1 MELRKKE
8 VDMSLKN
15 KGRGRT
21 RSVIFKVLSWAFGI
35 PLALIA
41 IAALACVW
49 LHATADL
56 GEPEF
61 VPSQVPVVQVN
72 DSLRRW
78 GSSSLRIDPD
88 GLYEMRVY
96 GGPFE
101 RGEAIGKL
109 GEDLLYQQEKAFA
122 DKLFEMVPSSRYRA
136 FLHYFITI
144 FNRRM
149 GASVP
154 LEYRQEIKAMSAS
167 CTHEFDEFGSPYERQ
182 MQYHSAHDIG
192 HVMQDYMLVGCT
204 SFAVWG
210 RESADSSLLMARN
223 FDFYMGEE
231 FAKNKLVLFEK
242 PDSGYAYVSVTWP
255 GMLGVVS
262 GMNTQGLAV
271 TINASKL
278 EVPSSSATPI
288 SILVKSILQYASN
301 IEEAE
306 TIAASFKT
314 FVCESILVGSA
325 NDGRA
330 VIIEKTPSAMGIYSP
345 EGDYASSRMTA
356 ASSANMVSQLG
367 GAVESVRQGVAS
379 PSAADVSSHGCG
391 SGTGR
396 LADFSYGNSA
406 ASSGKAA
413 ESVRRG
419 VASSS
424 TAEGSSHG
432 CGSGTGWLADSSS
445 GDSVASSGK
454 AAESVRRGVVS
465 SSAADVSSHG
475 CGSGTGWLA
484 DFSSGNS
491 VTSSSGA
498 VESVRQG
505 VASSSTANVATHGC
519 GSGSGRL
526 ADFSSGN
533 SAASSGGASAVTRII
548 CTNHYQSDRFR
559 DDPVNVENIRVS
571 DSGYR
576 YRRVQQLLDS
586 LGSIDYLK
594 AAAVLRDIRG
604 VDGEDVGY
612 CNDLSINQMLAM
624 HSVIFKPAEKK
635 IWVSTSP
642 WQFGKF
648 VCFDL
653 DEVFGEEGLST
664 RSVRGDGLSD
674 SAAHFT
680 GVPGQA
686 THSGSR
692 NLSSGEESAHFAS
705 VDVNQRTCGAGSASH
720 LDSRSLSSGE
730 ESAHFTRV
738 DVNQRTCGS
747 GSARHLVCTL
757 AVDSGFSDDEMS
769 IPADKF
775 LETEAFRNVLKFKA
789 MQQTLVTASKS
800 RREVPAD
807 SLALFVSWNPSYYGT
822 YVSVASYLE
831 SLGKNAEADE
841 YYRRALTCPMKL
853 SERQHLETR
862 LRGR

>member
-1 MELRKKE
+1 
-8 VDMSLKN
+8 MSLKN

-88 GLYEMRVY
+88 GLYEMRVC

-306 TIAASFKT
+306 TIAASFKN

-330 VIIEKTPSAMGIYSP
+330 VIIEKTPSAMGVYSP
-345 EGDYASSRMTA
+345 DGGYASSRMTA
-356 ASSANMVSQLG
+356 ASSANMVSSLD
-367 GAVESVRQGVAS
+367 GASSSVRQGVAS
-379 PSAADVSSHGCG
+379 PSAADGSPHGCG

-396 LADFSYGNSA
+396 LADS
-406 ASSGKAA
+406 
-413 ESVRRG
+413 
-419 VASSS
+419 
-424 TAEGSSHG
+424 
-432 CGSGTGWLADSSS
+432 
-445 GDSVASSGK
+445 
-454 AAESVRRGVVS
+454 
-465 SSAADVSSHG
+465 
-475 CGSGTGWLA
+475 
-484 DFSSGNS
+484 
-491 VTSSSGA
+491 
-498 VESVRQG
+498 
-505 VASSSTANVATHGC
+505 
-519 GSGSGRL
+519 
-526 ADFSSGN
+526 SSGN

-705 VDVNQRTCGAGSASH
+705 VDVDQRTCEAGSASH
-720 LDSRSLSSGE
+720 SDSRNLSSCDDC
-730 ESAHFTRV
+730 AHFARV
-738 DVNQRTCGS
+738 DVDQRTCGS
-747 GSARHLVCTL
+747 GSASHLGCTL
-757 AVDSGFSDDEMS
+757 AGDSGFSDDEMS

-831 SLGKNAEADE
+831 SLGKKAEADE

>member
-1 MELRKKE
+1 
-8 VDMSLKN
+8 MSLKN

-88 GLYEMRVY
+88 GLYEMRVC

-306 TIAASFKT
+306 TIASSFKT

-330 VIIEKTPSAMGIYSP
+330 VIIEKTPSAIGIYSP

-379 PSAADVSSHGCG
+379 SSAADVSSHGCG

-396 LADFSYGNSA
+396 LADFS
-406 ASSGKAA
+406 
-413 ESVRRG
+413 
-419 VASSS
+419 
-424 TAEGSSHG
+424 
-432 CGSGTGWLADSSS
+432 
-445 GDSVASSGK
+445 
-454 AAESVRRGVVS
+454 
-465 SSAADVSSHG
+465 
-475 CGSGTGWLA
+475 
-484 DFSSGNS
+484 
-491 VTSSSGA
+491 
-498 VESVRQG
+498 
-505 VASSSTANVATHGC
+505 
-519 GSGSGRL
+519 
-526 ADFSSGN
+526 SGN
-533 SAASSGGASAVTRII
+533 SAASLDEASVVTRVI

-664 RSVRGDGLSD
+664 RGVSGDGLSD

-692 NLSSGEESAHFAS
+692 NLSSGEESVHVAS
-705 VDVNQRTCGAGSASH
+705 VDVDQRTCGAGSASH

-730 ESAHFTRV
+730 ESAHFARV
-738 DVNQRTCGS
+738 DVDQRTCWA
-747 GSARHLVCTL
+747 GSASHLRCTL
-757 AVDSGFSDDEMS
+757 VGDSGFSDDEMS

-775 LETEAFRNVLKFKA
+775 LETEAFRNVLKFKS

>member
-1 MELRKKE
+1 
-8 VDMSLKN
+8 MSLKN

-88 GLYEMRVY
+88 GLYEMRVC

-210 RESADSSLLMARN
+210 RESADSSLLIARN

-330 VIIEKTPSAMGIYSP
+330 VIIEKTPSAMGVYSP
-345 EGDYASSRMTA
+345 DRDYASSRMTA

-379 PSAADVSSHGCG
+379 
-391 SGTGR
+391 
-396 LADFSYGNSA
+396 
-406 ASSGKAA
+406 
-413 ESVRRG
+413 
-419 VASSS
+419 
-424 TAEGSSHG
+424 
-432 CGSGTGWLADSSS
+432 
-445 GDSVASSGK
+445 
-454 AAESVRRGVVS
+454 
-465 SSAADVSSHG
+465 SSAAEGSSHG

-484 DFSSGNS
+484 DFSSGDS
-491 VTSSSGA
+491 
-498 VESVRQG
+498 
-505 VASSSTANVATHGC
+505 VAS
-519 GSGSGRL
+519 L
-526 ADFSSGN
+526 DE
-533 SAASSGGASAVTRII
+533 ASVVTRVI

-664 RSVRGDGLSD
+664 RGVSGDGLSD

-692 NLSSGEESAHFAS
+692 NLSSGEESVHVAS
-705 VDVNQRTCGAGSASH
+705 VDVDQRTCGAGSARHS
-720 LDSRSLSSGE
+720 DSRNLSSCDDC
-730 ESAHFTRV
+730 AHFARV
-738 DVNQRTCGS
+738 DVDQRTCGA
-747 GSARHLVCTL
+747 GSARHLGCTQ
-757 AVDSGFSDDEMS
+757 AGDSGFSDDEMS

-853 SERQHLETR
+853 SERQHLETQ

>member
-1 MELRKKE
+1 
-8 VDMSLKN
+8 MSLKN
-15 KGRGRT
+15 KGRTRT

-41 IAALACVW
+41 IAVLACVW

-88 GLYEMRVY
+88 GLYEMRVC

-109 GEDLLYQQEKAFA
+109 GADLLYQQEKAFA

-144 FNRRM
+144 FNRRL

-167 CTHEFDEFGSPYERQ
+167 CTHEFDDFGSPYERQ

-330 VIIEKTPSAMGIYSP
+330 VIIEKTPSAMDVYS
-345 EGDYASSRMTA
+345 TC
-356 ASSANMVSQLG
+356 L
-367 GAVESVRQGVAS
+367 
-379 PSAADVSSHGCG
+379 
-391 SGTGR
+391 
-396 LADFSYGNSA
+396 
-406 ASSGKAA
+406 
-413 ESVRRG
+413 
-419 VASSS
+419 SSS
-424 TAEGSSHG
+424 DKM
-432 CGSGTGWLADSSS
+432 DSSL
-445 GDSVASSGK
+445 D
-454 AAESVRRGVVS
+454 E
-465 SSAADVSSHG
+465 
-475 CGSGTGWLA
+475 
-484 DFSSGNS
+484 
-491 VTSSSGA
+491 
-498 VESVRQG
+498 
-505 VASSSTANVATHGC
+505 
-519 GSGSGRL
+519 
-526 ADFSSGN
+526 
-533 SAASSGGASAVTRII
+533 AVTRVI

-653 DEVFGEEGLST
+653 DEVFGE
-664 RSVRGDGLSD
+664 GDASRNSSSEYAQL
-674 SAAHFT
+674 T
-680 GVPGQA
+680 GVSGSA
-686 THSGSR
+686 THSR
-692 NLSSGEESAHFAS
+692 
-705 VDVNQRTCGAGSASH
+705 
-720 LDSRSLSSGE
+720 
-730 ESAHFTRV
+730 
-738 DVNQRTCGS
+738 
-747 GSARHLVCTL
+747 CTI
-757 AVDSGFSDDEMS
+757 VGDSGFSDDEMS

-775 LETEAFRNVLKFKA
+775 LETEAFRNVLKFKT
-789 MQQTLVTASKS
+789 MQQTLATASKT

-862 LRGR
+862 LNGR

>member
-1 MELRKKE
+1 
-8 VDMSLKN
+8 MSLKN
-15 KGRGRT
+15 KGRGRA

-88 GLYEMRVY
+88 GLYEMRVC
-96 GGPFE
+96 GSPFE

-231 FAKNKLVLFEK
+231 FAKNKLVLFEE

-345 EGDYASSRMTA
+345 EGDYASSRMT
-356 ASSANMVSQLG
+356 
-367 GAVESVRQGVAS
+367 
-379 PSAADVSSHGCG
+379 
-391 SGTGR
+391 T
-396 LADFSYGNSA
+396 
-406 ASSGKAA
+406 
-413 ESVRRG
+413 
-419 VASSS
+419 
-424 TAEGSSHG
+424 
-432 CGSGTGWLADSSS
+432 
-445 GDSVASSGK
+445 
-454 AAESVRRGVVS
+454 
-465 SSAADVSSHG
+465 
-475 CGSGTGWLA
+475 
-484 DFSSGNS
+484 
-491 VTSSSGA
+491 
-498 VESVRQG
+498 
-505 VASSSTANVATHGC
+505 
-519 GSGSGRL
+519 
-526 ADFSSGN
+526 
-533 SAASSGGASAVTRII
+533 ASSGGASAVTRII

-705 VDVNQRTCGAGSASH
+705 VDVDQRTCGSGSASH

-738 DVNQRTCGS
+738 DVDQRTCGA
-747 GSARHLVCTL
+747 GSARHLRCTL
-757 AVDSGFSDDEMS
+757 VGDSGFSDDEMS

-853 SERQHLETR
+853 SERQHLETQ

>member
-1 MELRKKE
+1 
-8 VDMSLKN
+8 MSSKN
-15 KGRGRT
+15 KGRTRT

-35 PLALIA
+35 PLAMIA

-88 GLYEMRVY
+88 GLYEMRVC

-109 GEDLLYQQEKAFA
+109 GADLLYQQEKAFA

-144 FNRRM
+144 FNRRL

-210 RESADSSLLMARN
+210 RESTDSSLLMARN

-345 EGDYASSRMTA
+345 EGGSESSRTTV
-356 ASSANMVSQLG
+356 ASSANMDSSLG

-379 PSAADVSSHGCG
+379 SSAADGASHGCG
-391 SGTGR
+391 SGTG
-396 LADFSYGNSA
+396 
-406 ASSGKAA
+406 
-413 ESVRRG
+413 
-419 VASSS
+419 
-424 TAEGSSHG
+424 
-432 CGSGTGWLADSSS
+432 C
-445 GDSVASSGK
+445 
-454 AAESVRRGVVS
+454 
-465 SSAADVSSHG
+465 
-475 CGSGTGWLA
+475 LA
-484 DFSSGNS
+484 DFSSE
-491 VTSSSGA
+491 SS
-498 VESVRQG
+498 
-505 VASSSTANVATHGC
+505 VAS
-519 GSGSGRL
+519 L
-526 ADFSSGN
+526 DE
-533 SAASSGGASAVTRII
+533 ASVVTRVI

-576 YRRVQQLLDS
+576 YMRVQQLLDS

-604 VDGEDVGY
+604 VDSENVGY

-653 DEVFGEEGLST
+653 DEVFGE
-664 RSVRGDGLSD
+664 VD
-674 SAAHFT
+674 A
-680 GVPGQA
+680 
-686 THSGSR
+686 SR
-692 NLSSGEESAHFAS
+692 NSFSGEY
-705 VDVNQRTCGAGSASH
+705 
-720 LDSRSLSSGE
+720 L
-730 ESAHFTRV
+730 
-738 DVNQRTCGS
+738 
-747 GSARHLVCTL
+747 
-757 AVDSGFSDDEMS
+757 S

-789 MQQTLVTASKS
+789 MQQTLATASKS

>member
-1 MELRKKE
+1 
-8 VDMSLKN
+8 MSLKN

-88 GLYEMRVY
+88 GLYEMRVC

-210 RESADSSLLMARN
+210 RESEDSSLLMARN

-345 EGDYASSRMTA
+345 EGDYASSRMT
-356 ASSANMVSQLG
+356 
-367 GAVESVRQGVAS
+367 
-379 PSAADVSSHGCG
+379 
-391 SGTGR
+391 T
-396 LADFSYGNSA
+396 
-406 ASSGKAA
+406 
-413 ESVRRG
+413 
-419 VASSS
+419 
-424 TAEGSSHG
+424 
-432 CGSGTGWLADSSS
+432 
-445 GDSVASSGK
+445 
-454 AAESVRRGVVS
+454 
-465 SSAADVSSHG
+465 
-475 CGSGTGWLA
+475 
-484 DFSSGNS
+484 
-491 VTSSSGA
+491 
-498 VESVRQG
+498 
-505 VASSSTANVATHGC
+505 
-519 GSGSGRL
+519 
-526 ADFSSGN
+526 
-533 SAASSGGASAVTRII
+533 ASSGGASAVTRII

-705 VDVNQRTCGAGSASH
+705 VDVDQRTCGSGSASH
-720 LDSRSLSSGE
+720 LDSRNLSSCDDC
-730 ESAHFTRV
+730 AHFASV
-738 DVNQRTCGS
+738 DVDQRTCGS
-747 GSARHLVCTL
+747 GSASHLGCTL
-757 AVDSGFSDDEMS
+757 VGDSGFSDDEMS

-789 MQQTLVTASKS
+789 MQQTLATASKS

-841 YYRRALTCPMKL
+841 YYSRALTCPMKL

>member
-1 MELRKKE
+1 
-8 VDMSLKN
+8 MSLKN

-21 RSVIFKVLSWAFGI
+21 RSAIFKVLSWAFGI

-41 IAALACVW
+41 IAVLACVW

-88 GLYEMRVY
+88 GLYEMRVC

-109 GEDLLYQQEKAFA
+109 GADLLYQQEKAFA

-144 FNRRM
+144 FNRRL

-167 CTHEFDEFGSPYERQ
+167 CTHEFDDFGNPYERQ

-231 FAKNKLVLFEK
+231 FAKNKLVLFEQ

-262 GMNTQGLAV
+262 GMNTEGLAV

-345 EGDYASSRMTA
+345 EGRSESGRMTVD
-356 ASSANMVSQLG
+356 SSANVVSPLG
-367 GAVESVRQGVAS
+367 
-379 PSAADVSSHGCG
+379 D
-391 SGTGR
+391 
-396 LADFSYGNSA
+396 
-406 ASSGKAA
+406 
-413 ESVRRG
+413 
-419 VASSS
+419 ASSS
-424 TAEGSSHG
+424 A
-432 CGSGTGWLADSSS
+432 
-445 GDSVASSGK
+445 
-454 AAESVRRGVVS
+454 
-465 SSAADVSSHG
+465 
-475 CGSGTGWLA
+475 
-484 DFSSGNS
+484 
-491 VTSSSGA
+491 
-498 VESVRQG
+498 
-505 VASSSTANVATHGC
+505 
-519 GSGSGRL
+519 
-526 ADFSSGN
+526 
-533 SAASSGGASAVTRII
+533 TRII

-586 LGSIDYLK
+586 LGTIDYLE
-594 AAAVLRDIRG
+594 AASVLRDIMG

-653 DEVFGEEGLST
+653 DEVFGIFPCS
-664 RSVRGDGLSD
+664 SFSD
-674 SAAHFT
+674 NVT
-680 GVPGQA
+680 
-686 THSGSR
+686 
-692 NLSSGEESAHFAS
+692 
-705 VDVNQRTCGAGSASH
+705 
-720 LDSRSLSSGE
+720 
-730 ESAHFTRV
+730 
-738 DVNQRTCGS
+738 
-747 GSARHLVCTL
+747 
-757 AVDSGFSDDEMS
+757 GFSDVDLS

-789 MQQTLVTASKS
+789 MQQALAAASKS

-831 SLGKNAEADE
+831 SRGKNAEADE

-853 SERQHLETR
+853 SERHHLQTR
-862 LRGR
+862 LRVR

>member
-1 MELRKKE
+1 
-8 VDMSLKN
+8 MSLKN

-88 GLYEMRVY
+88 GLYEMRVC

-255 GMLGVVS
+255 GILGVVS

-306 TIAASFKT
+306 TIASSFKT

-345 EGDYASSRMTA
+345 EGDYASSRMTT
-356 ASSANMVSQLG
+356 ASSVNMVSQLG

-379 PSAADVSSHGCG
+379 PSAADGSPHGCG

-396 LADFSYGNSA
+396 LADS
-406 ASSGKAA
+406 
-413 ESVRRG
+413 
-419 VASSS
+419 
-424 TAEGSSHG
+424 
-432 CGSGTGWLADSSS
+432 
-445 GDSVASSGK
+445 
-454 AAESVRRGVVS
+454 
-465 SSAADVSSHG
+465 
-475 CGSGTGWLA
+475 
-484 DFSSGNS
+484 
-491 VTSSSGA
+491 
-498 VESVRQG
+498 
-505 VASSSTANVATHGC
+505 
-519 GSGSGRL
+519 
-526 ADFSSGN
+526 SSGN

-548 CTNHYQSDRFR
+548 CTNHYQSDGFR

-705 VDVNQRTCGAGSASH
+705 VDVDQRTCEAGSASH
-720 LDSRSLSSGE
+720 SDSRNLSSCDDC
-730 ESAHFTRV
+730 AHFARV
-738 DVNQRTCGS
+738 DVDQRTCGS
-747 GSARHLVCTL
+747 GSASHLGCTL
-757 AVDSGFSDDEMS
+757 AGDSGFSDDEMS

-789 MQQTLVTASKS
+789 MQQTLATASKS

-853 SERQHLETR
+853 SERQHLETQ

>member
-88 GLYEMRVY
+88 GLYEMRVC

-306 TIAASFKT
+306 TIASSFKT

-330 VIIEKTPSAMGIYSP
+330 VIIEKTPSAMGIYSLD
-345 EGDYASSRMTA
+345 GDYASSRMTT

-379 PSAADVSSHGCG
+379 PSAADGSPHGCG

-396 LADFSYGNSA
+396 LADS
-406 ASSGKAA
+406 
-413 ESVRRG
+413 
-419 VASSS
+419 
-424 TAEGSSHG
+424 
-432 CGSGTGWLADSSS
+432 
-445 GDSVASSGK
+445 
-454 AAESVRRGVVS
+454 
-465 SSAADVSSHG
+465 
-475 CGSGTGWLA
+475 
-484 DFSSGNS
+484 
-491 VTSSSGA
+491 
-498 VESVRQG
+498 
-505 VASSSTANVATHGC
+505 
-519 GSGSGRL
+519 
-526 ADFSSGN
+526 SSGN

-705 VDVNQRTCGAGSASH
+705 VDVDQRTCEAGSASH
-720 LDSRSLSSGE
+720 SDSRNLSSCDDC
-730 ESAHFTRV
+730 AHFARV
-738 DVNQRTCGS
+738 DVDQRTCGS
-747 GSARHLVCTL
+747 GSASHLGCTL
-757 AVDSGFSDDEMS
+757 AGDSGFSDDEMS

-789 MQQTLVTASKS
+789 MQQTLATASKS

-831 SLGKNAEADE
+831 SLGKKAEADE

>member
-1 MELRKKE
+1 
-8 VDMSLKN
+8 MSLKN

-88 GLYEMRVY
+88 GLYEMRVC

-345 EGDYASSRMTA
+345 EGDSESSR
-356 ASSANMVSQLG
+356 
-367 GAVESVRQGVAS
+367 
-379 PSAADVSSHGCG
+379 
-391 SGTGR
+391 
-396 LADFSYGNSA
+396 
-406 ASSGKAA
+406 
-413 ESVRRG
+413 
-419 VASSS
+419 
-424 TAEGSSHG
+424 
-432 CGSGTGWLADSSS
+432 
-445 GDSVASSGK
+445 
-454 AAESVRRGVVS
+454 
-465 SSAADVSSHG
+465 
-475 CGSGTGWLA
+475 
-484 DFSSGNS
+484 
-491 VTSSSGA
+491 VT
-498 VESVRQG
+498 
-505 VASSSTANVATHGC
+505 
-519 GSGSGRL
+519 
-526 ADFSSGN
+526 
-533 SAASSGGASAVTRII
+533 AASSGGASAVTRII

-705 VDVNQRTCGAGSASH
+705 VDVDQRTCEAGSASH
-720 LDSRSLSSGE
+720 LG
-730 ESAHFTRV
+730 
-738 DVNQRTCGS
+738 
-747 GSARHLVCTL
+747 CTL
-757 AVDSGFSDDEMS
+757 VGDSGFSDDEMS

-789 MQQTLVTASKS
+789 MQQTLATASKS

-831 SLGKNAEADE
+831 SLGKKAEADE

-853 SERQHLETR
+853 SERQHLETQ

>member
-1 MELRKKE
+1 
-8 VDMSLKN
+8 MSLKN
-15 KGRGRT
+15 KGRTRT

-88 GLYEMRVY
+88 GLYEMRVC

-109 GEDLLYQQEKAFA
+109 GADLLYQQEKAFA

-144 FNRRM
+144 FNRRL
-149 GASVP
+149 GSSVP

-262 GMNTQGLAV
+262 GMNTEGLAV

-330 VIIEKTPSAMGIYSP
+330 VIIEKTPSAMDVYS
-345 EGDYASSRMTA
+345 
-356 ASSANMVSQLG
+356 
-367 GAVESVRQGVAS
+367 
-379 PSAADVSSHGCG
+379 
-391 SGTGR
+391 TG
-396 LADFSYGNSA
+396 L
-406 ASSGKAA
+406 
-413 ESVRRG
+413 
-419 VASSS
+419 SSS
-424 TAEGSSHG
+424 DKM
-432 CGSGTGWLADSSS
+432 DSSL
-445 GDSVASSGK
+445 G
-454 AAESVRRGVVS
+454 E
-465 SSAADVSSHG
+465 
-475 CGSGTGWLA
+475 
-484 DFSSGNS
+484 
-491 VTSSSGA
+491 
-498 VESVRQG
+498 
-505 VASSSTANVATHGC
+505 
-519 GSGSGRL
+519 
-526 ADFSSGN
+526 
-533 SAASSGGASAVTRII
+533 AVTRVI

-576 YRRVQQLLDS
+576 YRRVQQLLAS

-604 VDGEDVGY
+604 VDGENVGY

-653 DEVFGEEGLST
+653 DEVFGE
-664 RSVRGDGLSD
+664 GDASRNSSSEYAQL
-674 SAAHFT
+674 T
-680 GVPGQA
+680 GVSGSA
-686 THSGSR
+686 THSDSE
-692 NLSSGEESAHFAS
+692 NQSSGEESAHFAR
-705 VDVNQRTCGAGSASH
+705 VDVDQRTCGAGSASH
-720 LDSRSLSSGE
+720 SR
-730 ESAHFTRV
+730 
-738 DVNQRTCGS
+738 
-747 GSARHLVCTL
+747 CTL
-757 AVDSGFSDDEMS
+757 AGDSGFSDDEMS
-769 IPADKF
+769 IPADMF
-775 LETEAFRNVLKFKA
+775 LETEAFRNILKFKA
-789 MQQTLVTASKS
+789 MQQTLATASKS
-800 RREVPAD
+800 RREVPSD

-831 SLGKNAEADE
+831 SLGKNADADE
-841 YYRRALTCPMKL
+841 YYRRALSCPMKL

>member
-1 MELRKKE
+1 
-8 VDMSLKN
+8 MSLKN

-88 GLYEMRVY
+88 GLYEMRVC

-223 FDFYMGEE
+223 FDFYMDEE

-271 TINASKL
+271 SINASKL

-306 TIAASFKT
+306 TIASSFKT

-356 ASSANMVSQLG
+356 ASSANMVSSLD
-367 GAVESVRQGVAS
+367 GASSSVRQGVAS
-379 PSAADVSSHGCG
+379 PSAADGSPHGCG

-396 LADFSYGNSA
+396 LADS
-406 ASSGKAA
+406 
-413 ESVRRG
+413 
-419 VASSS
+419 
-424 TAEGSSHG
+424 
-432 CGSGTGWLADSSS
+432 
-445 GDSVASSGK
+445 
-454 AAESVRRGVVS
+454 
-465 SSAADVSSHG
+465 
-475 CGSGTGWLA
+475 
-484 DFSSGNS
+484 
-491 VTSSSGA
+491 
-498 VESVRQG
+498 
-505 VASSSTANVATHGC
+505 
-519 GSGSGRL
+519 
-526 ADFSSGN
+526 SSGN

-705 VDVNQRTCGAGSASH
+705 VDVDQRTCEAGSASH
-720 LDSRSLSSGE
+720 SDSRNLSSCDDC
-730 ESAHFTRV
+730 AHFARV
-738 DVNQRTCGS
+738 DVDQRTCGS
-747 GSARHLVCTL
+747 GSASHLGCTL
-757 AVDSGFSDDEMS
+757 AGDSGFSDDEMS

-789 MQQTLVTASKS
+789 MQQTLATASKS

-831 SLGKNAEADE
+831 SLGKKAEADE

-853 SERQHLETR
+853 SERQHLETQ

>member
-1 MELRKKE
+1 
-8 VDMSLKN
+8 MSLKN

-88 GLYEMRVY
+88 GLYEMRVC

-314 FVCESILVGSA
+314 FVCESILGGAA

-330 VIIEKTPSAMGIYSP
+330 GIIEKTPSAMGVYSP
-345 EGDYASSRMTA
+345 EGDSESSHVTA

-379 PSAADVSSHGCG
+379 PSAADG
-391 SGTGR
+391 SP
-396 LADFSYGNSA
+396 
-406 ASSGKAA
+406 
-413 ESVRRG
+413 
-419 VASSS
+419 
-424 TAEGSSHG
+424 
-432 CGSGTGWLADSSS
+432 
-445 GDSVASSGK
+445 
-454 AAESVRRGVVS
+454 
-465 SSAADVSSHG
+465 
-475 CGSGTGWLA
+475 
-484 DFSSGNS
+484 
-491 VTSSSGA
+491 
-498 VESVRQG
+498 
-505 VASSSTANVATHGC
+505 HGC

-533 SAASSGGASAVTRII
+533 SAASLDEASVVTRVI

-705 VDVNQRTCGAGSASH
+705 VDV
-720 LDSRSLSSGE
+720 D
-730 ESAHFTRV
+730 
-738 DVNQRTCGS
+738 QRTCGS
-747 GSARHLVCTL
+747 GSASHLGCTL
-757 AVDSGFSDDEMS
+757 VGDSGFSDDEMS

-789 MQQTLVTASKS
+789 MQQTLATASKS

>member
-1 MELRKKE
+1 
-8 VDMSLKN
+8 MSLKN

-88 GLYEMRVY
+88 GLYEMRVC

-325 NDGRA
+325 NDDRA
-330 VIIEKTPSAMGIYSP
+330 VIIEKTPSAMGVYSP
-345 EGDYASSRMTA
+345 DGDYASSRMT
-356 ASSANMVSQLG
+356 
-367 GAVESVRQGVAS
+367 
-379 PSAADVSSHGCG
+379 
-391 SGTGR
+391 
-396 LADFSYGNSA
+396 
-406 ASSGKAA
+406 
-413 ESVRRG
+413 
-419 VASSS
+419 
-424 TAEGSSHG
+424 
-432 CGSGTGWLADSSS
+432 
-445 GDSVASSGK
+445 
-454 AAESVRRGVVS
+454 
-465 SSAADVSSHG
+465 
-475 CGSGTGWLA
+475 
-484 DFSSGNS
+484 
-491 VTSSSGA
+491 
-498 VESVRQG
+498 
-505 VASSSTANVATHGC
+505 
-519 GSGSGRL
+519 
-526 ADFSSGN
+526 
-533 SAASSGGASAVTRII
+533 AASSGGASAVTRII
-548 CTNHYQSDRFR
+548 CTNHYQSDCFR

-705 VDVNQRTCGAGSASH
+705 VDVDQRTCEAGSASH
-720 LDSRSLSSGE
+720 LG
-730 ESAHFTRV
+730 
-738 DVNQRTCGS
+738 
-747 GSARHLVCTL
+747 CTL
-757 AVDSGFSDDEMS
+757 VGDSGFSDDEMS

-789 MQQTLVTASKS
+789 MQQTLATASKS

-853 SERQHLETR
+853 SERQHLETQ

>member
-41 IAALACVW
+41 IAVLACVW

-88 GLYEMRVY
+88 GLYEMRVC

-345 EGDYASSRMTA
+345 DGGYASSRMT
-356 ASSANMVSQLG
+356 
-367 GAVESVRQGVAS
+367 
-379 PSAADVSSHGCG
+379 
-391 SGTGR
+391 T
-396 LADFSYGNSA
+396 
-406 ASSGKAA
+406 
-413 ESVRRG
+413 
-419 VASSS
+419 
-424 TAEGSSHG
+424 
-432 CGSGTGWLADSSS
+432 
-445 GDSVASSGK
+445 
-454 AAESVRRGVVS
+454 
-465 SSAADVSSHG
+465 
-475 CGSGTGWLA
+475 
-484 DFSSGNS
+484 
-491 VTSSSGA
+491 
-498 VESVRQG
+498 
-505 VASSSTANVATHGC
+505 
-519 GSGSGRL
+519 
-526 ADFSSGN
+526 
-533 SAASSGGASAVTRII
+533 ASSGGASAVTRII

-692 NLSSGEESAHFAS
+692 NLSSGEESAHFAR
-705 VDVNQRTCGAGSASH
+705 VDVDQRTCGSGSASH

-730 ESAHFTRV
+730 ESAHFARVDVDQRTCGAGSASHSDSRNLSSCDDCAHFARV
-738 DVNQRTCGS
+738 DVNQRTYGS
-747 GSARHLVCTL
+747 GSARHSGCTL
-757 AVDSGFSDDEMS
+757 AGDSGFSDDEMS

-853 SERQHLETR
+853 SERQHLETQ

>member
-1 MELRKKE
+1 
-8 VDMSLKN
+8 MSLKN

-88 GLYEMRVY
+88 GLYEMRVC

-306 TIAASFKT
+306 TIASSFKT

-345 EGDYASSRMTA
+345 EGDSESSRMTA

-379 PSAADVSSHGCG
+379 PSASDG
-391 SGTGR
+391 
-396 LADFSYGNSA
+396 
-406 ASSGKAA
+406 
-413 ESVRRG
+413 
-419 VASSS
+419 
-424 TAEGSSHG
+424 
-432 CGSGTGWLADSSS
+432 
-445 GDSVASSGK
+445 
-454 AAESVRRGVVS
+454 
-465 SSAADVSSHG
+465 SSHG

-484 DFSSGNS
+484 DFSSG
-491 VTSSSGA
+491 
-498 VESVRQG
+498 
-505 VASSSTANVATHGC
+505 
-519 GSGSGRL
+519 
-526 ADFSSGN
+526 D

-571 DSGYR
+571 DSCYR

-664 RSVRGDGLSD
+664 RGVSADGLSD

-692 NLSSGEESAHFAS
+692 NLSSGEESAHVACVDVNQRTCEAGSARHLDSRSLTSGEESAHVAS
-705 VDVNQRTCGAGSASH
+705 VDVNQRTY
-720 LDSRSLSSGE
+720 
-730 ESAHFTRV
+730 
-738 DVNQRTCGS
+738 GS
-747 GSARHLVCTL
+747 GSARHSGCTL
-757 AVDSGFSDDEMS
+757 AGDSGFSDDEMS

-831 SLGKNAEADE
+831 LLGKNAEADE

>member
-1 MELRKKE
+1 
-8 VDMSLKN
+8 MSLKN
-15 KGRGRT
+15 KGRTRT

-88 GLYEMRVY
+88 GLYEMRVC

-167 CTHEFDEFGSPYERQ
+167 CTHEFDDFGSPYERQ

-345 EGDYASSRMTA
+345 EGGYASSRMTA
-356 ASSANMVSQLG
+356 ASSANMDSSLG
-367 GAVESVRQGVAS
+367 GPVESVRQGVAS
-379 PSAADVSSHGCG
+379 PSAADG
-391 SGTGR
+391 SP
-396 LADFSYGNSA
+396 
-406 ASSGKAA
+406 
-413 ESVRRG
+413 
-419 VASSS
+419 
-424 TAEGSSHG
+424 
-432 CGSGTGWLADSSS
+432 
-445 GDSVASSGK
+445 
-454 AAESVRRGVVS
+454 
-465 SSAADVSSHG
+465 HG

-491 VTSSSGA
+491 
-498 VESVRQG
+498 
-505 VASSSTANVATHGC
+505 
-519 GSGSGRL
+519 
-526 ADFSSGN
+526 
-533 SAASSGGASAVTRII
+533 AASLDEASVVTRVI

-664 RSVRGDGLSD
+664 RGVSGDGLSD

-692 NLSSGEESAHFAS
+692 NLSSGEESVHVAS
-705 VDVNQRTCGAGSASH
+705 VDVNQRTCGA
-720 LDSRSLSSGE
+720 
-730 ESAHFTRV
+730 
-738 DVNQRTCGS
+738 

>member
-1 MELRKKE
+1 
-8 VDMSLKN
+8 MSLKN
-15 KGRGRT
+15 KGRTRT

-41 IAALACVW
+41 IAVLACVW

-88 GLYEMRVY
+88 GLYEMRVC

-306 TIAASFKT
+306 TIASSFKT

-345 EGDYASSRMTA
+345 EGGYASSRMTA

-379 PSAADVSSHGCG
+379 PSAADGSPHGCG

-396 LADFSYGNSA
+396 LADS
-406 ASSGKAA
+406 
-413 ESVRRG
+413 
-419 VASSS
+419 
-424 TAEGSSHG
+424 
-432 CGSGTGWLADSSS
+432 
-445 GDSVASSGK
+445 
-454 AAESVRRGVVS
+454 
-465 SSAADVSSHG
+465 
-475 CGSGTGWLA
+475 
-484 DFSSGNS
+484 
-491 VTSSSGA
+491 
-498 VESVRQG
+498 
-505 VASSSTANVATHGC
+505 
-519 GSGSGRL
+519 
-526 ADFSSGN
+526 SSGN
-533 SAASSGGASAVTRII
+533 SAASLGEASVVTRVI

-624 HSVIFKPAEKK
+624 HSVIFKPSEKK

-664 RSVRGDGLSD
+664 RGVSGDGLSD

-692 NLSSGEESAHFAS
+692 NLSSGEESAHFAR
-705 VDVNQRTCGAGSASH
+705 VDVDQRTCGSGSASHLDSRSLSSGDDCAHFARVDVDQRTCGAGSASH
-720 LDSRSLSSGE
+720 SDSRNLSSGE

-775 LETEAFRNVLKFKA
+775 LETEAFRNVLKFKS

>member
-1 MELRKKE
+1 
-8 VDMSLKN
+8 MSLKN

-88 GLYEMRVY
+88 GLYEMRVC

-330 VIIEKTPSAMGIYSP
+330 VIIEKTPSAMGVYSP

-379 PSAADVSSHGCG
+379 SSAADGASHGCG
-391 SGTGR
+391 SGT
-396 LADFSYGNSA
+396 
-406 ASSGKAA
+406 
-413 ESVRRG
+413 
-419 VASSS
+419 
-424 TAEGSSHG
+424 
-432 CGSGTGWLADSSS
+432 
-445 GDSVASSGK
+445 
-454 AAESVRRGVVS
+454 
-465 SSAADVSSHG
+465 
-475 CGSGTGWLA
+475 
-484 DFSSGNS
+484 
-491 VTSSSGA
+491 
-498 VESVRQG
+498 
-505 VASSSTANVATHGC
+505 
-519 GSGSGRL
+519 GRL

-664 RSVRGDGLSD
+664 RGVSGDGLSD

-680 GVPGQA
+680 GVSGQA

-692 NLSSGEESAHFAS
+692 NLSSGEESVHVAS
-705 VDVNQRTCGAGSASH
+705 VDVNQRTCGSGSASH

-730 ESAHFTRV
+730 ESVRFTRV

-747 GSARHLVCTL
+747 GSARHLGCTL

-789 MQQTLVTASKS
+789 MQQTLATASKS

>member
-1 MELRKKE
+1 
-8 VDMSLKN
+8 MSLKN

-41 IAALACVW
+41 IAVLACVW

-88 GLYEMRVY
+88 GLYEMRVC

-306 TIAASFKT
+306 TIASSFKT

-345 EGDYASSRMTA
+345 DGGYASSRMTA
-356 ASSANMVSQLG
+356 ASSANMVSSLD
-367 GAVESVRQGVAS
+367 GASSSVRQGVAS
-379 PSAADVSSHGCG
+379 PSAADGSPHGCG

-396 LADFSYGNSA
+396 LADS
-406 ASSGKAA
+406 
-413 ESVRRG
+413 
-419 VASSS
+419 
-424 TAEGSSHG
+424 
-432 CGSGTGWLADSSS
+432 
-445 GDSVASSGK
+445 
-454 AAESVRRGVVS
+454 
-465 SSAADVSSHG
+465 
-475 CGSGTGWLA
+475 
-484 DFSSGNS
+484 
-491 VTSSSGA
+491 
-498 VESVRQG
+498 
-505 VASSSTANVATHGC
+505 
-519 GSGSGRL
+519 
-526 ADFSSGN
+526 SSGN

-576 YRRVQQLLDS
+576 YKRVQQLLDS

-664 RSVRGDGLSD
+664 RGVSGDGLSD

-705 VDVNQRTCGAGSASH
+705 VDVDQRTCEAGSASH

-730 ESAHFTRV
+730 ESAHFARV
-738 DVNQRTCGS
+738 DVDQRTCGAGS
-747 GSARHLVCTL
+747 ASHSDSRNLSSCDDCAHFASVDVDQRTCGAGSARHLGCTL
-757 AVDSGFSDDEMS
+757 VGDSGFSDDEMS

-789 MQQTLVTASKS
+789 MQQTLATASKS

-853 SERQHLETR
+853 SERQHLETQ

>member
-1 MELRKKE
+1 
-8 VDMSLKN
+8 MSSKN
-15 KGRGRT
+15 MGRGRN

-78 GSSSLRIDPD
+78 GLSSLRIDPD
-88 GLYEMRVY
+88 GLYEMRVC

-109 GEDLLYQQEKAFA
+109 GADLLYQQEKAFA

-144 FNRRM
+144 FNRRL

-167 CTHEFDEFGSPYERQ
+167 CTHEFDDFGSPYERQ

-306 TIAASFKT
+306 TIASSFKT

-330 VIIEKTPSAMGIYSP
+330 VIIEKTPSEMGVYSA
-345 EGDYASSRMTA
+345 GGSR
-356 ASSANMVSQLG
+356 V
-367 GAVESVRQGVAS
+367 
-379 PSAADVSSHGCG
+379 
-391 SGTGR
+391 
-396 LADFSYGNSA
+396 
-406 ASSGKAA
+406 
-413 ESVRRG
+413 
-419 VASSS
+419 
-424 TAEGSSHG
+424 
-432 CGSGTGWLADSSS
+432 
-445 GDSVASSGK
+445 
-454 AAESVRRGVVS
+454 
-465 SSAADVSSHG
+465 
-475 CGSGTGWLA
+475 
-484 DFSSGNS
+484 
-491 VTSSSGA
+491 
-498 VESVRQG
+498 
-505 VASSSTANVATHGC
+505 
-519 GSGSGRL
+519 
-526 ADFSSGN
+526 
-533 SAASSGGASAVTRII
+533 I

-559 DDPVNVENIRVS
+559 NDPVNLENIRVS

-586 LGSIDYLK
+586 LGTIDYLK

-604 VDGEDVGY
+604 VDGEYVGY

-653 DEVFGEEGLST
+653 DEVFGEEGVLA
-664 RSVRGDGLSD
+664 GD
-674 SAAHFT
+674 A
-680 GVPGQA
+680 
-686 THSGSR
+686 
-692 NLSSGEESAHFAS
+692 
-705 VDVNQRTCGAGSASH
+705 
-720 LDSRSLSSGE
+720 
-730 ESAHFTRV
+730 
-738 DVNQRTCGS
+738 
-747 GSARHLVCTL
+747 
-757 AVDSGFSDDEMS
+757 GFSDDELS
-769 IPADKF
+769 LPADKF

-807 SLALFVSWNPSYYGT
+807 SLSLFVSWNPSYYGT
-822 YVSVASYLE
+822 YVAVASYLE
-831 SLGKNAEADE
+831 SLGKKSQADD
-841 YYRRALTCPMKL
+841 YYRRALICPMKL
-853 SERQHLETR
+853 SERQHLEPR

>member
-1 MELRKKE
+1 
-8 VDMSLKN
+8 MSLKN

-88 GLYEMRVY
+88 GLYEMRVC

-306 TIAASFKT
+306 TIASSFKT

-330 VIIEKTPSAMGIYSP
+330 VIIEKTPSAMGIYSLD
-345 EGDYASSRMTA
+345 GDYASSRMTT

-379 PSAADVSSHGCG
+379 PSAADGSPHGCG

-396 LADFSYGNSA
+396 LADS
-406 ASSGKAA
+406 
-413 ESVRRG
+413 
-419 VASSS
+419 
-424 TAEGSSHG
+424 
-432 CGSGTGWLADSSS
+432 
-445 GDSVASSGK
+445 
-454 AAESVRRGVVS
+454 
-465 SSAADVSSHG
+465 
-475 CGSGTGWLA
+475 
-484 DFSSGNS
+484 
-491 VTSSSGA
+491 
-498 VESVRQG
+498 
-505 VASSSTANVATHGC
+505 
-519 GSGSGRL
+519 
-526 ADFSSGN
+526 SSGN

-664 RSVRGDGLSD
+664 RGVSGDGLSD

-705 VDVNQRTCGAGSASH
+705 VDVDQRTCEAGSASH

-730 ESAHFTRV
+730 ESAHFARV
-738 DVNQRTCGS
+738 DVDQRTCGAGS
-747 GSARHLVCTL
+747 ASHSDSRNLSSCDDCAHFASVDVDQRTCGAGSARHLGCTL
-757 AVDSGFSDDEMS
+757 VGDSGFSDDEMS

-789 MQQTLVTASKS
+789 MQQTLATASKS

-831 SLGKNAEADE
+831 SLGKKAEADE

-853 SERQHLETR
+853 SERQHLETQ

>member
-1 MELRKKE
+1 
-8 VDMSLKN
+8 MSLKN

-88 GLYEMRVY
+88 GLYEMRVC

-242 PDSGYAYVSVTWP
+242 PNSGYAYVSVTWP

-306 TIAASFKT
+306 TIASSFKT

-330 VIIEKTPSAMGIYSP
+330 VIIEKTPSAMGVYSP
-345 EGDYASSRMTA
+345 DGGYASSRMTT

-379 PSAADVSSHGCG
+379 SSAADGSSHGCG

-396 LADFSYGNSA
+396 LADS
-406 ASSGKAA
+406 
-413 ESVRRG
+413 
-419 VASSS
+419 
-424 TAEGSSHG
+424 
-432 CGSGTGWLADSSS
+432 
-445 GDSVASSGK
+445 
-454 AAESVRRGVVS
+454 
-465 SSAADVSSHG
+465 
-475 CGSGTGWLA
+475 
-484 DFSSGNS
+484 
-491 VTSSSGA
+491 
-498 VESVRQG
+498 
-505 VASSSTANVATHGC
+505 
-519 GSGSGRL
+519 
-526 ADFSSGN
+526 SSGN

-559 DDPVNVENIRVS
+559 DEPVNVENIRVS

-705 VDVNQRTCGAGSASH
+705 VDVDQRTCEAGSASH
-720 LDSRSLSSGE
+720 SDSRNLSSCDDC
-730 ESAHFTRV
+730 AHFARV
-738 DVNQRTCGS
+738 DVDQRTCGS
-747 GSARHLVCTL
+747 GSASHLGCTL
-757 AVDSGFSDDEMS
+757 AGDSGFSDDEMS

-831 SLGKNAEADE
+831 TLGKKAEADE

>member
-1 MELRKKE
+1 
-8 VDMSLKN
+8 MSLKN

-88 GLYEMRVY
+88 GLYEMRVC

-345 EGDYASSRMTA
+345 EGGYASSRMTA
-356 ASSANMVSQLG
+356 ASSVNMASSLD
-367 GAVESVRQGVAS
+367 GASSSVRQGGAS
-379 PSAADVSSHGCG
+379 SSAADGASHGCG

-396 LADFSYGNSA
+396 LADS
-406 ASSGKAA
+406 
-413 ESVRRG
+413 
-419 VASSS
+419 
-424 TAEGSSHG
+424 
-432 CGSGTGWLADSSS
+432 
-445 GDSVASSGK
+445 
-454 AAESVRRGVVS
+454 
-465 SSAADVSSHG
+465 
-475 CGSGTGWLA
+475 
-484 DFSSGNS
+484 
-491 VTSSSGA
+491 
-498 VESVRQG
+498 
-505 VASSSTANVATHGC
+505 
-519 GSGSGRL
+519 
-526 ADFSSGN
+526 SSGN

-586 LGSIDYLK
+586 LGRIDYLK

-664 RSVRGDGLSD
+664 RDVSGDGLSD

-680 GVPGQA
+680 GVSGQA

-692 NLSSGEESAHFAS
+692 NLSSGEESAHVACVDVNQRTCEAGSARHLDSRSLSSGEESAHFAR

-720 LDSRSLSSGE
+720 LRC
-730 ESAHFTRV
+730 
-738 DVNQRTCGS
+738 N
-747 GSARHLVCTL
+747 L
-757 AVDSGFSDDEMS
+757 AGDSGFSDDEMS

-789 MQQTLVTASKS
+789 MQQTLATASKS

-831 SLGKNAEADE
+831 SLGKKAEADE

-853 SERQHLETR
+853 SERQHLETQ

>member
-1 MELRKKE
+1 
-8 VDMSLKN
+8 MSLKN

-78 GSSSLRIDPD
+78 GSSSLRIDLD
-88 GLYEMRVY
+88 GLYEMRVC

-330 VIIEKTPSAMGIYSP
+330 VIIEKTPSAMGIYSLD
-345 EGDYASSRMTA
+345 GDYASSRMTA
-356 ASSANMVSQLG
+356 ASSANMVSSLD
-367 GAVESVRQGVAS
+367 GASSSVRQGVAS
-379 PSAADVSSHGCG
+379 PSAADGSPHGCG

-396 LADFSYGNSA
+396 LADS
-406 ASSGKAA
+406 
-413 ESVRRG
+413 
-419 VASSS
+419 
-424 TAEGSSHG
+424 
-432 CGSGTGWLADSSS
+432 
-445 GDSVASSGK
+445 
-454 AAESVRRGVVS
+454 
-465 SSAADVSSHG
+465 
-475 CGSGTGWLA
+475 
-484 DFSSGNS
+484 
-491 VTSSSGA
+491 
-498 VESVRQG
+498 
-505 VASSSTANVATHGC
+505 
-519 GSGSGRL
+519 
-526 ADFSSGN
+526 SSGN

-576 YRRVQQLLDS
+576 YKRVQQLLDS

-692 NLSSGEESAHFAS
+692 NLSSGEESAHFVR
-705 VDVNQRTCGAGSASH
+705 VDVDQRTCGAGSASYS
-720 LDSRSLSSGE
+720 DSRNLSSCDDC
-730 ESAHFTRV
+730 AHFARV
-738 DVNQRTCGS
+738 DVDQRTCGS
-747 GSARHLVCTL
+747 GSASHLGCTL
-757 AVDSGFSDDEMS
+757 VGDSGFSDDEMS

-789 MQQTLVTASKS
+789 MQQTLATASKS

-853 SERQHLETR
+853 SERQHLETQ

>member
-1 MELRKKE
+1 
-8 VDMSLKN
+8 MSLKN

-41 IAALACVW
+41 IAVLACVW

-88 GLYEMRVY
+88 GLYEMRVC

-330 VIIEKTPSAMGIYSP
+330 VIIEKTPSAMGVYSP
-345 EGDYASSRMTA
+345 DGGYASSRMTT

-379 PSAADVSSHGCG
+379 SSAADGSSHGCG

-396 LADFSYGNSA
+396 LADFS
-406 ASSGKAA
+406 
-413 ESVRRG
+413 
-419 VASSS
+419 
-424 TAEGSSHG
+424 
-432 CGSGTGWLADSSS
+432 
-445 GDSVASSGK
+445 
-454 AAESVRRGVVS
+454 
-465 SSAADVSSHG
+465 
-475 CGSGTGWLA
+475 
-484 DFSSGNS
+484 
-491 VTSSSGA
+491 
-498 VESVRQG
+498 
-505 VASSSTANVATHGC
+505 
-519 GSGSGRL
+519 
-526 ADFSSGN
+526 SGN
-533 SAASSGGASAVTRII
+533 SAASLDEASVVTRVI

-664 RSVRGDGLSD
+664 RGVSGDGLSD

-705 VDVNQRTCGAGSASH
+705 VDVDQRTCEAGSASH

-730 ESAHFTRV
+730 ESAHFARV
-738 DVNQRTCGS
+738 DVDQRTCGAGS
-747 GSARHLVCTL
+747 ASHSDSRNLSSCDDCAHFASVDVDQRTCGAGSARHLGCTL
-757 AVDSGFSDDEMS
+757 VGDSGFSDDEMS

-789 MQQTLVTASKS
+789 MQQTLATASKS

-853 SERQHLETR
+853 SERQHLETQ

>member
-1 MELRKKE
+1 
-8 VDMSLKN
+8 MSLKN

-88 GLYEMRVY
+88 GLYEMRVC

-345 EGDYASSRMTA
+345 EGDSESSRMTA

-379 PSAADVSSHGCG
+379 
-391 SGTGR
+391 
-396 LADFSYGNSA
+396 
-406 ASSGKAA
+406 
-413 ESVRRG
+413 
-419 VASSS
+419 
-424 TAEGSSHG
+424 
-432 CGSGTGWLADSSS
+432 
-445 GDSVASSGK
+445 
-454 AAESVRRGVVS
+454 

-484 DFSSGNS
+484 DFSSGDS
-491 VTSSSGA
+491 
-498 VESVRQG
+498 
-505 VASSSTANVATHGC
+505 VAS
-519 GSGSGRL
+519 L
-526 ADFSSGN
+526 DE
-533 SAASSGGASAVTRII
+533 ASVVTRVI

-664 RSVRGDGLSD
+664 RGVSGDGLSD

-692 NLSSGEESAHFAS
+692 NLSSGEESVHVAS
-705 VDVNQRTCGAGSASH
+705 VDVNQRTCGSGSASH
-720 LDSRSLSSGE
+720 LDSRSLSSGDDC
-730 ESAHFTRV
+730 AHFARV
-738 DVNQRTCGS
+738 DVDQRTCGA
-747 GSARHLVCTL
+747 GSARHLGCTL
-757 AVDSGFSDDEMS
+757 AGDSGFSDDEMS
-769 IPADKF
+769 IPVDKF

>member
-1 MELRKKE
+1 
-8 VDMSLKN
+8 MSLKN

-41 IAALACVW
+41 IAVLACVW

-88 GLYEMRVY
+88 GLYEMRVC

-262 GMNTQGLAV
+262 GMNMQGLAV

-330 VIIEKTPSAMGIYSP
+330 VIIEKTPSAMGIYSLD
-345 EGDYASSRMTA
+345 GDYASSRMTA
-356 ASSANMVSQLG
+356 ASSANMVSSLD
-367 GAVESVRQGVAS
+367 GASSSVRQGVAS
-379 PSAADVSSHGCG
+379 PSAADGSPHGCG

-396 LADFSYGNSA
+396 LADS
-406 ASSGKAA
+406 
-413 ESVRRG
+413 
-419 VASSS
+419 
-424 TAEGSSHG
+424 
-432 CGSGTGWLADSSS
+432 
-445 GDSVASSGK
+445 
-454 AAESVRRGVVS
+454 
-465 SSAADVSSHG
+465 
-475 CGSGTGWLA
+475 
-484 DFSSGNS
+484 
-491 VTSSSGA
+491 
-498 VESVRQG
+498 
-505 VASSSTANVATHGC
+505 
-519 GSGSGRL
+519 
-526 ADFSSGN
+526 SSGN

-576 YRRVQQLLDS
+576 YKRVQQLLDS

-705 VDVNQRTCGAGSASH
+705 VDVDQRTCGAGSA
-720 LDSRSLSSGE
+720 
-730 ESAHFTRV
+730 
-738 DVNQRTCGS
+738 
-747 GSARHLVCTL
+747 RHLGCTL
-757 AVDSGFSDDEMS
+757 VGDSGFSDDEMS

-789 MQQTLVTASKS
+789 MQQTLATASKS

-853 SERQHLETR
+853 SERQHLETQ

>member
-1 MELRKKE
+1 
-8 VDMSLKN
+8 MSLKN

-88 GLYEMRVY
+88 GLYEMRVC

-306 TIAASFKT
+306 TIASSFKT

-345 EGDYASSRMTA
+345 EGGYASSRMTT
-356 ASSANMVSQLG
+356 ASSANMDSSLG
-367 GAVESVRQGVAS
+367 GPVESVRQ
-379 PSAADVSSHGCG
+379 
-391 SGTGR
+391 
-396 LADFSYGNSA
+396 
-406 ASSGKAA
+406 
-413 ESVRRG
+413 
-419 VASSS
+419 
-424 TAEGSSHG
+424 
-432 CGSGTGWLADSSS
+432 
-445 GDSVASSGK
+445 
-454 AAESVRRGVVS
+454 GVVS

-491 VTSSSGA
+491 
-498 VESVRQG
+498 
-505 VASSSTANVATHGC
+505 
-519 GSGSGRL
+519 
-526 ADFSSGN
+526 
-533 SAASSGGASAVTRII
+533 AASLDEASVVTRVI

-692 NLSSGEESAHFAS
+692 NLSSGEESVHVAS
-705 VDVNQRTCGAGSASH
+705 VDVDQRTCGAGSASH
-720 LDSRSLSSGE
+720 SDSRNLSSGE

-747 GSARHLVCTL
+747 GSASHLGCTL
-757 AVDSGFSDDEMS
+757 VGDSGFSDDEMS

-789 MQQTLVTASKS
+789 MQQTLATASKS

-831 SLGKNAEADE
+831 SLGKKAEADE

>member
-1 MELRKKE
+1 
-8 VDMSLKN
+8 MSLKN

-41 IAALACVW
+41 IAVLACVW

-88 GLYEMRVY
+88 GLYEMRVC

-330 VIIEKTPSAMGIYSP
+330 VIIEKTPSAIGIYSP
-345 EGDYASSRMTA
+345 DGDYASSRMTA
-356 ASSANMVSQLG
+356 ASSVNMVSQLG

-379 PSAADVSSHGCG
+379 SSAADGSSHGCG

-396 LADFSYGNSA
+396 LADS
-406 ASSGKAA
+406 
-413 ESVRRG
+413 
-419 VASSS
+419 
-424 TAEGSSHG
+424 
-432 CGSGTGWLADSSS
+432 
-445 GDSVASSGK
+445 
-454 AAESVRRGVVS
+454 
-465 SSAADVSSHG
+465 
-475 CGSGTGWLA
+475 
-484 DFSSGNS
+484 
-491 VTSSSGA
+491 
-498 VESVRQG
+498 
-505 VASSSTANVATHGC
+505 
-519 GSGSGRL
+519 
-526 ADFSSGN
+526 SSGN
-533 SAASSGGASAVTRII
+533 SAASLDEASVVTRVI

-559 DDPVNVENIRVS
+559 DGPVNVENIRVS

-692 NLSSGEESAHFAS
+692 NLSSGEESVHVAS
-705 VDVNQRTCGAGSASH
+705 VDVDQRTCGAGSASH
-720 LDSRSLSSGE
+720 SDSRNLSSCDDC
-730 ESAHFTRV
+730 AHFARV
-738 DVNQRTCGS
+738 DVDQRTCEA
-747 GSARHLVCTL
+747 GSASHLGCTL

-853 SERQHLETR
+853 SERQHLETQ

>member
-1 MELRKKE
+1 
-8 VDMSLKN
+8 MSLKN
-15 KGRGRT
+15 KGRTRT

-41 IAALACVW
+41 IAVLACVW

-88 GLYEMRVY
+88 GLYEMRVC

-288 SILVKSILQYASN
+288 SILVKFILQYASN

-345 EGDYASSRMTA
+345 EGDYASSRMT
-356 ASSANMVSQLG
+356 
-367 GAVESVRQGVAS
+367 
-379 PSAADVSSHGCG
+379 
-391 SGTGR
+391 
-396 LADFSYGNSA
+396 
-406 ASSGKAA
+406 
-413 ESVRRG
+413 
-419 VASSS
+419 
-424 TAEGSSHG
+424 
-432 CGSGTGWLADSSS
+432 
-445 GDSVASSGK
+445 
-454 AAESVRRGVVS
+454 
-465 SSAADVSSHG
+465 
-475 CGSGTGWLA
+475 
-484 DFSSGNS
+484 
-491 VTSSSGA
+491 
-498 VESVRQG
+498 
-505 VASSSTANVATHGC
+505 
-519 GSGSGRL
+519 
-526 ADFSSGN
+526 
-533 SAASSGGASAVTRII
+533 AASSGGASAVTRII

-692 NLSSGEESAHFAS
+692 NLSSAEESVHVAS
-705 VDVNQRTCGAGSASH
+705 VDVDQRTCGAGSASH
-720 LDSRSLSSGE
+720 LG
-730 ESAHFTRV
+730 
-738 DVNQRTCGS
+738 
-747 GSARHLVCTL
+747 CTL
-757 AVDSGFSDDEMS
+757 VGDSEFSDDEMS

-789 MQQTLVTASKS
+789 MQQTLATASKS

-831 SLGKNAEADE
+831 SLGKKAEADE

-853 SERQHLETR
+853 SERQHLETQ

>member
-1 MELRKKE
+1 
-8 VDMSLKN
+8 MSSKN
-15 KGRGRT
+15 KGRART

-88 GLYEMRVY
+88 GLYEMRVC

-167 CTHEFDEFGSPYERQ
+167 CTHDFDEFGSPYERQ

-330 VIIEKTPSAMGIYSP
+330 VIIEKTPSAMGVYSP
-345 EGDYASSRMTA
+345 GGDYASSRMTA

-379 PSAADVSSHGCG
+379 PSAADGSPHGCV
-391 SGTGR
+391 SGT
-396 LADFSYGNSA
+396 
-406 ASSGKAA
+406 
-413 ESVRRG
+413 
-419 VASSS
+419 
-424 TAEGSSHG
+424 
-432 CGSGTGWLADSSS
+432 
-445 GDSVASSGK
+445 
-454 AAESVRRGVVS
+454 
-465 SSAADVSSHG
+465 
-475 CGSGTGWLA
+475 
-484 DFSSGNS
+484 
-491 VTSSSGA
+491 
-498 VESVRQG
+498 
-505 VASSSTANVATHGC
+505 
-519 GSGSGRL
+519 GRL

-664 RSVRGDGLSD
+664 RGVRGDGLSD

-692 NLSSGEESAHFAS
+692 NLSSGEESVHVASVDVNQRTCGAGSARHSDSRNLSSCDDCAHFARVDVDQRTCGAGS
-705 VDVNQRTCGAGSASH
+705 ARHSDSRNLSSGDDCAHFARVDVNQRTCGAGSASH
-720 LDSRSLSSGE
+720 LDSMSLSSCE
-730 ESAHFTRV
+730 ESAHVASV
-738 DVNQRTCGS
+738 DVNQRTYGS
-747 GSARHLVCTL
+747 GSARHSGCTL
-757 AVDSGFSDDEMS
+757 AGDSGFSDDEMS

-775 LETEAFRNVLKFKA
+775 LETEAFRNVLKFKS

-822 YVSVASYLE
+822 YVSVASFLE
-831 SLGKNAEADE
+831 SLGKKAEADE

-853 SERQHLETR
+853 SERQHLETQ

>member
-41 IAALACVW
+41 IAVLACVW

-88 GLYEMRVY
+88 GLYEMRVC

-306 TIAASFKT
+306 TIAVSFKT

-330 VIIEKTPSAMGIYSP
+330 VIIEKTPSAMGIYSLD
-345 EGDYASSRMTA
+345 GDYASSRMTT

-379 PSAADVSSHGCG
+379 PSAADGSPHGCG

-396 LADFSYGNSA
+396 LADS
-406 ASSGKAA
+406 
-413 ESVRRG
+413 
-419 VASSS
+419 
-424 TAEGSSHG
+424 
-432 CGSGTGWLADSSS
+432 
-445 GDSVASSGK
+445 
-454 AAESVRRGVVS
+454 
-465 SSAADVSSHG
+465 
-475 CGSGTGWLA
+475 
-484 DFSSGNS
+484 
-491 VTSSSGA
+491 
-498 VESVRQG
+498 
-505 VASSSTANVATHGC
+505 
-519 GSGSGRL
+519 
-526 ADFSSGN
+526 SSGN

-576 YRRVQQLLDS
+576 YKRVQQLLDS

-664 RSVRGDGLSD
+664 RGVSGDGLSD

-705 VDVNQRTCGAGSASH
+705 VDVDQRTCEAGSASH

-730 ESAHFTRV
+730 ESAHFARV
-738 DVNQRTCGS
+738 DVDQRTCGA
-747 GSARHLVCTL
+747 GSARHLGCTL
-757 AVDSGFSDDEMS
+757 VGDSGFSDDEMS

-789 MQQTLVTASKS
+789 MQQTLATASKS

-853 SERQHLETR
+853 SERQHLETQ

>member
-1 MELRKKE
+1 
-8 VDMSLKN
+8 MSLKN

-88 GLYEMRVY
+88 GLYEMRVC

-306 TIAASFKT
+306 TIASSFKT

-330 VIIEKTPSAMGIYSP
+330 VIIEKTPSAIGIYSP
-345 EGDYASSRMTA
+345 EGDSESSRMTA

-367 GAVESVRQGVAS
+367 GAVE
-379 PSAADVSSHGCG
+379 P
-391 SGTGR
+391 
-396 LADFSYGNSA
+396 
-406 ASSGKAA
+406 
-413 ESVRRG
+413 
-419 VASSS
+419 
-424 TAEGSSHG
+424 
-432 CGSGTGWLADSSS
+432 
-445 GDSVASSGK
+445 
-454 AAESVRRGVVS
+454 
-465 SSAADVSSHG
+465 
-475 CGSGTGWLA
+475 
-484 DFSSGNS
+484 
-491 VTSSSGA
+491 
-498 VESVRQG
+498 VRQG

-526 ADFSSGN
+526 ADFSSGD

-664 RSVRGDGLSD
+664 RGVSGDGLSD

-692 NLSSGEESAHFAS
+692 NLSSGEESAHFAR
-705 VDVNQRTCGAGSASH
+705 VDMDQRTCEAGSARHS
-720 LDSRSLSSGE
+720 DSRNLSSCDDC
-730 ESAHFTRV
+730 AHFARV
-738 DVNQRTCGS
+738 DVDQRTCRA
-747 GSARHLVCTL
+747 GSARHLGCTL

-831 SLGKNAEADE
+831 SLGKKAEADE